1 MVASAKVSLLGRLGI
16 GGILVALLMLGTG
29 QPAGATPKQEPH
41 GKAPPSCA
49 AISFRPL
56 VMGMPNGTHEAGIYK
71 SRFTRMELMAE
82 VDGGTPKTYFLHVN
96 GRKLESA
103 LPAIP
108 HEVEGCLKSK
118 HVRLPVVKQSGACTG
133 SRFRAVVF
141 RGGKQKVAMLFG
153 LQGDEW
159 HLCTASNI

>member
-1 MVASAKVSLLGRLGI
+1 MRVRTQASSLGRLGM
-16 GGILVALLMLGTG
+16 GGILIALVVLGAA
-29 QPAGATPKQEPH
+29 QPAGATSKRESH
-41 GKAPPSCA
+41 GKESPSCA

-56 VMGMPNGTHEAGIYK
+56 VMGMPDGIHEAGMYK

-82 VDGGTPKTYFLHVN
+82 VEGGTPKTYFLQVD